1 MSKHKNA
8 PDSALPKKVEHKGAV
23 KIEIVLK
30 DGRNPL
36 RNGKHIERRHSEFQ
50 MSKLP
55 KLGSK

>member
-8 PDSALPKKVEHKGAV
+8 PDEVLPKKVEHKGAV

-55 KLGSK
+55 K